1 MEKRK
6 DVVNKRLDRFL
17 AHPLVYTV
25 LVFVLLRV
33 HKAAHFEQVLYSA
46 LGIESNFPM
55 LRVLVYTVCA
65 GVYATWVFRWWT
77 GRLKN
82 ANPMILT
89 IGAMFAVLW
98 ISTALHLGNSGYHID
113 WHAGFALM
121 LLLDMGLQRERRSAL
136 SGFSSALL
144 IWVLLHLLSM
154 AIYPNGYSGLKVEEN
169 PFYVPEWLLGTR
181 TMYFRITLSALG
193 FEAVCAH
200 ACRGRWTLRTVFVA
214 LIVLV
219 TVILQR
225 GMTAILGLAF
235 LLLTLAVLRGYALP
249 KWLNPVTMAALSVL
263 LTVILLIPRNE
274 TRAVTQALGKNV
286 TMLARTDAWRA
297 ALNEIRDKWLLG
309 IGQHPIA
316 ENAVL
321 LGAAHTHNQMI
332 ELLLHGGV
340 AALSA
345 YLVMI
350 VFAGCAVLQYRRSA
364 AVKTAALLLMA
375 FLLMGTAEIFHNE
388 PIFYPL
394 FVLVSRA
401 DCLAKGS
408 TELPDLLLFRR

>member
-1 MEKRK
+1 MAKRMG
-6 DVVNKRLDRFL
+6 VVNKQLDRFL
-17 AHPLVYTV
+17 AHTFVYAA

-46 LGIESNFPM
+46 LGIESSFPL

-65 GVYATWVFRWWT
+65 GVYAMWIFRWWT
-77 GRLKN
+77 GQLKN

-89 IGAMFAVLW
+89 IGAMFVILW

-113 WHAGFALM
+113 WHASFALM
-121 LLLDMGLQRERRSAL
+121 LLLDMGLQRERKSVL
-136 SGFSSALL
+136 SGFSWALL
-144 IWVLLHLLSM
+144 VWVLLHLLSM
-154 AIYPNGYSGLKVEEN
+154 AIYPNGYSGLKLEEN
-169 PFYVPEWLLGTR
+169 PLYVPEWLLGTR

-219 TVILQR
+219 TVVLQR
-225 GMTAILGLAF
+225 GVTAMLGLAF

-263 LTVILLIPRNE
+263 LTAVLLIPRNE
-274 TRAVTQALGKNV
+274 AGTVTQALGKDV

-316 ENAVL
+316 ENEIL

-332 ELLLHGGV
+332 EVLLHGGA
-340 AALSA
+340 AALLA

-350 VFAGCAVLQYRRSA
+350 VLAGRSVLQYRRCA

-394 FVLVSRA
+394 FILVSRA
-401 DCLAKGS
+401 DCLSTGS
-408 TELPDLLLFRR
+408 TELPDLMLFRK

>member
-1 MEKRK
+1 MAKRMG
-6 DVVNKRLDRFL
+6 VVNKQLDRFL
-17 AHPLVYTV
+17 AHTFVYTA

-46 LGIESNFPM
+46 LSIESSFPL

-65 GVYATWVFRWWT
+65 GVYAMWIFRWWT
-77 GRLKN
+77 GQLKN

-89 IGAMFAVLW
+89 IGAMFVILW

-121 LLLDMGLQRERRSAL
+121 LLLDMGLQRERKSVL
-136 SGFSSALL
+136 SGFSWALL
-144 IWVLLHLLSM
+144 VWVLLHLLSM
-154 AIYPNGYSGLKVEEN
+154 AIYPNGYSGLKLEEN
-169 PFYVPEWLLGTR
+169 PLYVPEWLLGTR

-219 TVILQR
+219 TVVLQR
-225 GMTAILGLAF
+225 GVTAMLGLAF

-263 LTVILLIPRNE
+263 LTAVLLILRNE
-274 TRAVTQALGKNV
+274 ASLVTQALGKNV
-286 TMLARTDAWRA
+286 SMLARTDAWRA

-309 IGQHPIA
+309 IGQHPMV
-316 ENAVL
+316 ENGII
-321 LGAAHTHNQMI
+321 LGVAHTHNQMI
-332 ELLLHGGV
+332 EVLLHGGV
-340 AALSA
+340 AALLA

-350 VFAGCAVLQYRRSA
+350 VLAGRAVLRYRRSA
-364 AVKTAALLLMA
+364 AVKTSALLLMT
-375 FLLMGTAEIFHNE
+375 FLLMGTVEIFHNE

-394 FVLVSRA
+394 FVLASRA
-401 DCLAKGS
+401 DCLSTGS
-408 TELPDLLLFRR
+408 TELPDLILFHR

>member
-1 MEKRK
+1 MTKRT

-17 AHPLVYTV
+17 AHTLVYAV
-25 LVFVLLRV
+25 LAFVLLRV

-46 LGIESNFPM
+46 LGIESGFPL
-55 LRVLVYTVCA
+55 LRILVYTVCA
-65 GVYATWVFRWWT
+65 GVYAVWVFRWWT
-77 GRLKN
+77 GRLKDV
-82 ANPMILT
+82 NPMLLT
-89 IGAMFAVLW
+89 IGAMFVILW
-98 ISTALHLGNSGYHID
+98 ISTALHLGDSGYHID

-121 LLLDMGLQRERRSAL
+121 LLLDMGLQRERKSVL
-136 SGFSSALL
+136 SGFSWALL
-144 IWVLLHLLSM
+144 VWVLLHLLSM
-154 AIYPNGYSGLKVEEN
+154 AIYPNGYAGQSVEEN
-169 PFYVPEWLLGTR
+169 PLYVPEWLLGTR

-225 GMTAILGLAF
+225 GVTAIIGLLF
-235 LLLTLAVLRGYALP
+235 LLLTLAVLRGHALP
-249 KWLNPVTMAALSVL
+249 KWLNPVTAAGVSVLLMAALL
-263 LTVILLIPRNE
+263 LYQNE
-274 TRAVTQALGKNV
+274 AGLVTQALGKDV

-297 ALNEIRDKWLLG
+297 ALNAIRDKWLLG
-309 IGQHPIA
+309 IGQHPVA
-316 ENAVL
+316 ENEAL
-321 LGAAHTHNQMI
+321 LGATHTHNQMI

-340 AALSA
+340 MALLA
-345 YLVMI
+345 YLGMI
-350 VFAGCAVLQYRRSA
+350 VLAGRAVLKYRHSA

-388 PIFYPL
+388 PVFYPL

-401 DCLAKGS
+401 DCLSKGS
-408 TELPDLLLFRR
+408 IELPDLTLRRR

>member
-1 MEKRK
+1 MGKRK

-274 TRAVTQALGKNV
+274 TRAVTQALGKDV